1 MMQRF
6 ILLIIGLAPTFTLF
20 GQKSEELI
28 PRDAATTF
36 TINNINLLKKI
47 SMDDLVQ
54 YEFMEE
60 VQSEL
65 FNGST
70 HGKTIKDAG
79 FDFDQRINAFFGQT
93 RQYDISGFTFGV
105 SNEKTLLQIFD
116 NFDPIQSQIPNVKVY
131 RNDINY
137 LFFSGSS
144 ALIIRV
150 EPNTNLIQEITD
162 SIWLE
167 SGYGFYIP
175 DDNWGIDSIAQGD
188 FDDVVEDELADS
200 SLFQSEEIADVDLL
214 NKNYW
219 ELRDSVRYEYQQ
231 LFIHQIANEL
241 FVNKRSL
248 YSDYPEFRAELAKVV
263 DGIFYLDNSRN
274 LTNNKGIWQFQN
286 IFPSLFSDAQVLY
299 DGNIIVGE
307 LNIVQNKIIVDISAK
322 YSEELG
328 AIYSNIAQTKFNKSF
343 LKYIHKDALA
353 YMSYNIDLKKGYHA
367 SFDVIMNLIQNEEN
381 QKVLSNVLLAE
392 VINEFV
398 DVDNI
403 FEVYQG
409 SMFGSLNGY
418 KKVKVSRIDYT
429 YDEETFEYSE
439 TEVEEDQDI
448 PNITVGLKT
457 NKPDFLQRIM
467 RILSKIQPDIIK
479 HDGYYEIQN
488 AVLNTIPA
496 YVAIVDDLVLFTVDE
511 NLFTTHLN
519 GYAKSERLK
528 SKKLKKSAFTYV
540 YLDLDNA
547 LKKLPRE
554 VLNERQNEM
563 LGTLIDKTGTIE
575 LKTIKTGKRDASF
588 QMNYTLKEN
597 IENNGKYLLD
607 LINSLYTF
615 TK

>member
-1 MMQRF
+1 MQRLLVLSS
-6 ILLIIGLAPTFTLF
+6 ILLSVISLF
-20 GQKSEELI
+20 AQKSEELI

-36 TINNINLLKKI
+36 TINNISLLKKI

-79 FDFDQRINAFFGQT
+79 FDFNQRINAFFGQT
-93 RQYDISGFTFGV
+93 HKYDISGFTFGV
-105 SNEKTLLQIFD
+105 SDEKALLQIFD
-116 NFDPIQSQIPNVKVY
+116 NFDLIASRIPNVKVY
-131 RNDINY
+131 RNDLNY

-150 EPNTNLIQEITD
+150 EPSVTLVKEITD

-167 SGYGFYIP
+167 KGYGFYIP
-175 DDNWGIDSIAQGD
+175 DDWGVDSLAEGN
-188 FDDVVEDELADS
+188 FDDVIEDELADS
-200 SLFQSEEIADVDLL
+200 SFYGSDEMADMDVL

-219 ELRDSVRYEYQQ
+219 ELRDSIRYEFQQ
-231 LFIHQIANEL
+231 LFIQQISTEL
-241 FVNKRSL
+241 FVDKHSL
-248 YSDYPEFRAELAKVV
+248 YSDYV
-263 DGIFYLDNSRN
+263 DFSAQLMKTADGVFYLDNSRN
-274 LTNNKGIWQFQN
+274 LSNNKGMWQFQN
-286 IFPSLFSDAQVLY
+286 IFPALFADAEVLY
-299 DGNIIVGE
+299 EGNIITGE
-307 LNIVQNKIIVDISAK
+307 LNIVKNQIVVDVRAK
-322 YSEELG
+322 YGEQLG
-328 AIYSNIAQTKFNKSF
+328 EIYSNITKTKFNTTF
-343 LKYIHKDALA
+343 TKYIHKDALA
-353 YMSYNIDLKKGYHA
+353 YLTYNVNLKNGYHA
-367 SFDVIMNLIQNEEN
+367 SFDIIMDLIRNEEN

-392 VINEFV
+392 LINEFV

-409 SMFGSLNGY
+409 SMFASLNGY
-418 KKVKVSRIDYT
+418 KKIKVNRIDYK

-448 PNITVGLKT
+448 PNLTIGLKT
-457 NKPDFLQRIM
+457 NKQEFLTRIA
-467 RILSKIQPDIIK
+467 RLLAKTRPDIIK
-479 HDGYYEIQN
+479 HEGYYEIQN

-496 YVAIVDDLVLFTVDE
+496 YFAVVNDLVLVTTDE
-511 NLFTTHLN
+511 NLFATHMN
-519 GYAKSERLK
+519 GYAKSEQIK
-528 SKKLKKSAFTYV
+528 PSKAKKSVFTYA
-540 YLDLDNA
+540 YIDLDNA

-554 VLNERQNEM
+554 VLNERQNEVI
-563 LGTLIDKTGTIE
+563 GTLINKSGTVE
-575 LKTIKTGKRDASF
+575 LKTVKTSKKEAQF
-588 QMNYTLKEN
+588 QLNYTLNED